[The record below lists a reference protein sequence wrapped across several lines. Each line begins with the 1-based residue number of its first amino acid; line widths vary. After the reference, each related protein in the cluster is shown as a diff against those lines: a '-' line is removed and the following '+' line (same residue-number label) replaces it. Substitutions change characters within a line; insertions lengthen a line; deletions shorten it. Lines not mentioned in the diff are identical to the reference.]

1 MEQQT
6 QKGLVLLNNPEYVK
20 VDNEL
25 YKINTDFRVALECN
39 NIAQDTTIGD
49 YERAIA
55 VLYKLFGEKSFEC
68 KNQNKLMELAMKY
81 LSLGK
86 DTNTLKND
94 SDAKHELDFNK
105 CIGLIK
111 SSFKFDYN
119 YDPYEL
125 KYLHWYDFYNDLQN
139 LSTSEFGNCCILNR
153 VNSILNQDAKSI
165 KDSKKLIDAQKDLIN
180 KYCIVKEKEMT
191 KEQEESARAFY
202 KSLGIE
208 I

>member
-1 MEQQT
+1 M
-6 QKGLVLLNNPEYVK
+6 NNPQYVK
-20 VDNEL
+20 VDNKL

-39 NIAQDTTIGD
+39 KIAEDENIGNL
-49 YERAIA
+49 ERAMAII
-55 VLYKLFGEKSFEC
+55 YKLFGEDGLDCE
-68 KNQNKLMELAMKY
+68 NQNKLLELGMKY
-81 LSLGK
+81 LLLGREEK
-86 DTNTLKND
+86 SLKNEPRD
-94 SDAKHELDFNK
+94 KYELDFNK

-111 SSFKFDYN
+111 ASFKFDYK

-125 KYLHWYDFYNDLQN
+125 EYLHWYDFYNDLES

-153 VNSILNQDAKSI
+153 IVSILEQEPKEI
-165 KDSKKLIDAQKDLIN
+165 KDSKQRQKLIDAQKLLKE
-180 KYCIVKEKEMT
+180 KYCKKQEKEMT